1 MKAEIT
7 RGRQGVPIV
16 LVDSIFIAD
25 CDLQT
30 SDAETEGKVISYYL
44 TLAREYELVFRIYR
58 TPKGLRLICVSDFI
72 KPKAPVSKMLLQD
85 LGSDPRYNKS
95 IGKIGTFIARLGGK
109 APRMGLPMPE
119 KFNYFALLPK
129 EQRAW
134 DAAYDAVA
142 PNYRACEFILQTSE
156 CEMPSEIAN
165 FIALHDERTKCFSDL
180 PMA

>member
-7 RGRQGVPIV
+7 RDSKGKPIV
-16 LVDSIFIAD
+16 LVESIFIAD
-25 CDLQT
+25 CDLPRA
-30 SDAETEGKVISYYL
+30 DAETEAFAISFYT
-44 TLAREYELVFRIYR
+44 TLALDYELVFRVYR
-58 TPKGLRLICVSDFI
+58 TIQGLRLICVSDFI
-72 KPKAPVSKMLLQD
+72 KPEAPVAKRILED
-85 LGSDPRYNKS
+85 LHSDPQYNKS
-95 IGKIGTFIARLGGK
+95 VIQIGKFSARLGGK
-109 APRMGLPMPE
+109 PHRMGIPTPRD
-119 KFNYFALLPK
+119 FHYYGLLPK
-129 EQRAW
+129 ERRAW